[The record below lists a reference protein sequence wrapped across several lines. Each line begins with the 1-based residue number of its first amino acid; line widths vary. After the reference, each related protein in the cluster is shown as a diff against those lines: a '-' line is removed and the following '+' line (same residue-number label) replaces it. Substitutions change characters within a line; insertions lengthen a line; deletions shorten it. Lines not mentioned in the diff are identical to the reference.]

1 MKLVSDSTYS
11 KGINLKING
20 VLLSSS
26 NYQKSFH
33 GPVFIFI
40 NRNICD
46 FRSQIFVNIYSLS
59 HNKSWIA
66 FVLHRRTNCSYSIIL
81 KNLKYHNARAMIIFS
96 TKKDPFP
103 LHNYSSIDFSTMLTI
118 YANTFIDDLFS
129 LGSNIENI
137 RFNVTIEFIKITYNI
152 FTKIYI
158 IMGSCILGCIIL
170 TCIAHCFRQHR
181 QIKREERIEKQLK
194 NRVRKILK
202 DDELVTIQN
211 TQQLNE
217 DEMCAICLN
226 NIKSGDII
234 RKLKCNH
241 LYHSDCVDPWL
252 LNHQCCPL
260 CNHNI
265 LSPIVS
271 TISATIDNKIV
282 ITTKLCENNCIQNAI
297 SDGEETTQL

>member
-1 MKLVSDSTYS
+1 
-11 KGINLKING
+11 
-20 VLLSSS
+20 
-26 NYQKSFH
+26 
-33 GPVFIFI
+33 
-40 NRNICD
+40 
-46 FRSQIFVNIYSLS
+46 
-59 HNKSWIA
+59 
-66 FVLHRRTNCSYSIIL
+66 
-81 KNLKYHNARAMIIFS
+81 
-96 TKKDPFP
+96 
-103 LHNYSSIDFSTMLTI
+103 MLTI

-234 RKLKCNH
+234 RKLSK
-241 LYHSDCVDPWL
+241 
-252 LNHQCCPL
+252 LNKKF
-260 CNHNI
+260 
-265 LSPIVS
+265 V
-271 TISATIDNKIV
+271 
-282 ITTKLCENNCIQNAI
+282 
-297 SDGEETTQL
+297 